1 MANSKVMKRCPH
13 LLLIVAHKK
22 INTAVLSKTFMYF
35 NKNFFS
41 RWAAVI
47 GEFYWYEISLL
58 KTVRNNICLKGIYA
72 ASLKKNPESLEFY
85 GIV

>member
-1 MANSKVMKRCPH
+1 MKRCPR
-13 LLLIVAHKK
+13 LLWIVIHKK
-22 INTAVLSKTFMYF
+22 INTAVLSKTFIYF
-35 NKNFFS
+35 NKSFFLEA
-41 RWAAVI
+41 AAVR

-72 ASLKKNPESLEFY
+72 ASLKKKAESLDFY